1 MPSLMKK
8 GAIIAN
14 GRQGLALFRNGFVAS
29 YSASRF
35 STWLQDRE
43 WHPEKLD
50 DRHLDEKTVQ
60 AALAGLARLN
70 FISRSA
76 GILWTEIEKLAHAL
90 GVQSLRVL
98 DVASGGGDVP
108 MKLLRKSQKSL
119 LALTVSG
126 CDLNDHSLQYARNAA
141 AKNGHQIE
149 FFRHDA
155 VTEPLPQGYDVVTCS
170 LFLHH
175 LQEKDA
181 LALLARMAEAA
192 RHLVLVNDL
201 QRSPLNYG
209 MVWLGS
215 RLLSRSPVVRT
226 DALLSMKNAF
236 TAAEVSALAK
246 AAGLKNFVIH
256 TRFPARLL
264 LSWKKS

>member
-1 MPSLMKK
+1 MEK

-14 GRQGLALFRNGFVAS
+14 EWLRLALFRKDFLAPH
-29 YSASRF
+29 SAIRF
-35 STWLQDRE
+35 PLWLQERE

-50 DRHLDEKTVQ
+50 DPHLDEKTVQ
-60 AALAGLARLN
+60 GALAGLARLN

-76 GILWTEIEKLAHAL
+76 GILWAEIKKLAHAL
-90 GVQSLRVL
+90 RVRSLRVL
-98 DVASGGGDVP
+98 DVATGGGDIP
-108 MKLLRKSQKSL
+108 MTLLRKSQKSR

-126 CDLNDHSLQYARNAA
+126 CDLNEHSLHYARNVA
-141 AKNGHQIE
+141 AKNGYQIE

-175 LQEKDA
+175 LQEKNA
-181 LALLARMAEAA
+181 LTLLTRMAEAA
-192 RHLVLVNDL
+192 HHLVLVNDL
-201 QRSPLNYG
+201 QRSPLNYA

-236 TAAEVSALAK
+236 TAAEVSALAQ
-246 AAGLKNFVIH
+246 AAEWKDFAIH